1 MISKIA
7 GAMAGKYFA
16 GRNSGM
22 KGALLG
28 AGAGAIARRGF
39 WPLAAG
45 AAIAYGAKKLYD
57 RRKRGSRSYPSEAT
71 PASPSG
77 GPVSSR

>member
-1 MISKIA
+1 MIAKIA

-28 AGAGAIARRGF
+28 AGVGALARRGL

-45 AAIAYGAKKLYD
+45 AAVAYGAKKLYD
-57 RRKRGSRSYPSEAT
+57 RRRRSSPSYPSEAT
-71 PASPSG
+71 PSAPSG
-77 GPVSSR
+77 GPVSSK